1 MFIARAVRRFST
13 FNVPIT
19 NAEYFLSNNPKMV
32 EECKRAVEF
41 MHKTGVMILKDP
53 RVDEKDNEE
62 FLDLMESYYE
72 SKVQKYY
79 KTGIVEDSNPQ
90 AG

>member
-1 MFIARAVRRFST
+1 MAGSNNKMFIARAVRRFST

-19 NAEYFLSNNPKMV
+19 NAEYLLSNDPRMV

-53 RVDEKDNEE
+53 RVDEKDNDN
-62 FLDLMESYYE
+62 FLDLME
-72 SKVQKYY
+72 KYY
-79 KTGIVEDSNPQ
+79 
-90 AG
+90 